1 MQKYPPPTT
10 FDCLEYRACVDPEK
24 IAFVTP
30 TKSIPYLNFFQDALR
45 FSIALRD
52 LGIGKGSLVVIIATC
67 GYLHWLLLI
76 ACENNGA
83 ISVSWPNIADLK
95 AINFLDEI
103 DFVVTDDINEIEL
116 TGGSCFRIDQ
126 SWLNQIFG
134 MPLSDTSHPIQNLI
148 SLEDAQRI
156 SHSSGTTGGQKAMIL
171 TRGAQENKLRFFAE
185 NLSLSSQDSFLL
197 IMPFSVNSTYLCATH
212 FLRLG
217 LTIVSGPIIWAL
229 QHFPITYFEILP
241 IVLDKLVNN
250 IPSDFI
256 KPKKLS
262 IKVIG
267 APLSLD
273 LKEQSLLKI
282 CTDISGRYATNEV
295 WPIAYGVDHNRIGTL
310 VPGVCIKILDD
321 AGEQLPEGAIGQIA
335 ARSPTMV
342 QGYYKNNE
350 ATAKHFIDGHFLT
363 GDIGRL
369 LPTRKL
375 QILGRCDDLV
385 NLGGIKLTPDFIEA
399 QIKGISGIIDLAV
412 TSISSDNLVDDL
424 CLALIIEKNTDQ
436 QTIIQQIKNVVRPL
450 GGRKIGIK
458 FVRSLPTTENGKLSR
473 KKLRQMFVNGDTKS

>member
-1 MQKYPPPTT
+1 MQEYLPPST
-10 FDCLEYRACVDPEK
+10 FACLEYRACVDPGK
-24 IAFVTP
+24 IAFVTQ
-30 TKSIPYLNFFQDALR
+30 TKSINYLNFFQDALR

-52 LGIGKGSLVVIIATC
+52 LGIGKGSLVVIIANC
-67 GYLHWLLLI
+67 DYLHWLLLI

-83 ISVSWPNIADLK
+83 ISVSWPNVASLK

-103 DFVVTDDINEIEL
+103 DFVVTDDVNEFEL
-116 TGGSCFRIDQ
+116 TGGHYFRIDQ
-126 SWLNQIFG
+126 GWLNQIFG
-134 MPLSDTSHPIQNLI
+134 MPLRDTSHPIQNLI
-148 SLEDAQRI
+148 SLEEAQRI
-156 SHSSGTTGGQKAMIL
+156 THSSGTTGGQKAMIL

-229 QHFPITYFEILP
+229 QNFPITYFEILP
-241 IVLDKLVNN
+241 IVLVSLVKN

-267 APLSLD
+267 APLSLV

-295 WPIAYGVDHNRIGTL
+295 WPIAYGVDHNGIGTL
-310 VPGVCIKILDD
+310 VPGVCIEILDD
-321 AGEQLPEGAIGQIA
+321 FGEQLSEGTIGQIA
-335 ARSPTMV
+335 VRSPTMA
-342 QGYYKNNE
+342 QGYYKNGE
-350 ATAKHFIDGHFLT
+350 ATAKHFINGYFLT

-369 LPTRKL
+369 LPSRKL
-375 QILGRCDDLV
+375 QILGRCDDLL
-385 NLGGIKLTPDFIEA
+385 NQGGLKLAPDFIEA
-399 QIKGISGIIDLAV
+399 QIKDIGGVIDLAV
-412 TSISSDNLVDDL
+412 TSIPSDNLFDDFYI
-424 CLALIIEKNTDQ
+424 AVIKEKNTDE
-436 QTIIQQIKNVVRPL
+436 QTIIQQIKKIVLPL
-450 GGRKIGIK
+450 GWQRIGIK
-458 FVRSLPTTENGKLSR
+458 FVHSLPTTENCKLSR
-473 KKLRQMFVNGDTKS
+473 KKLRQMFVRN